1 MSSIKNISLYVPHVF
16 PNFDKDYVTNAFNNI
31 GEVSRV
37 DFIAKVDRN
46 GNNYNALYVH
56 FNKWYTN
63 GTAFQFYFD
72 VVDER
77 KEARLYHDGQ
87 WYWIVLPNN
96 TKKNVPGERKTRI
109 DINDLLKGTVTPLKK
124 NVKNISPSAPK
135 KIKIHNDESNENID
149 AAKCLLEEFEEADIE
164 ALEDEAKM
172 AEIEAYMDAEDSY
185 LVNIDSRYIESLE
198 QENWQMRSEISQLRA
213 ALINFDH
220 MYQAEVAKVRAFS
233 KNEEN

>member
-37 DFIAKVDRN
+37 DFVAKVDRN

-96 TKKNVPGERKTRI
+96 TKKYVPGERKTRI
-109 DINDLLKGTVTPLKK
+109 DINDLLKGTFTPVKK
-124 NVKNISPSAPK
+124 TKVEKTYPNAPK
-135 KIKIHNDESNENID
+135 KIKIHNDESNENSD
-149 AAKCLLEEFEEADIE
+149 AAKCLLEEFEEMLDD
-164 ALEDEAKM
+164 DEAKM
-172 AEIEAYMDAEDSY
+172 AEIEAFMEEEDLY
-185 LVNIDSRYIESLE
+185 LVNIDGRYVQALE
-198 QENWQMRSEISQLRA
+198 QENLDMRIQIEQLRA
-213 ALINFDH
+213 ALAISDNNK
-220 MYQAEVAKVRAFS
+220 Q
-233 KNEEN
+233 

>member
-96 TKKNVPGERKTRI
+96 TKKYVPGERKTRI
-109 DINDLLKGTVTPLKK
+109 DINDLLKGTVTPVKE
-124 NVKNISPSAPK
+124 NVEKMCQNAPK
-135 KIKIHNDESNENID
+135 KIKIHNDETNENSH
-149 AAKCLLEEFEEADIE
+149 AAKCLLEEFEEA
-164 ALEDEAKM
+164 LQDEAQM
-172 AEIEAYMDAEDSY
+172 AEIEAFMEEEDLY
-185 LVNIDSRYIESLE
+185 LVNIDGRYVQTLE
-198 QENWQMRSEISQLRA
+198 QENLEMRTRIEQLTA
-213 ALINFDH
+213 ALAI
-220 MYQAEVAKVRAFS
+220 S
-233 KNEEN
+233 ENNKQ

>member
-1 MSSIKNISLYVPHVF
+1 LYVPHVF
-16 PNFDKDYVTNAFNNI
+16 PNFDKDYVTNAFSNI

-96 TKKNVPGERKTRI
+96 TKKYVPGERKTRI
-109 DINDLLKGTVTPLKK
+109 DINDLLKGTFTP
-124 NVKNISPSAPK
+124 VKNNVEKMCQNAPK
-135 KIKIHNDESNENID
+135 KIKIHNDESNKNSN
-149 AAKCLLEEFEEADIE
+149 AAKCLLEEFEEA
-164 ALEDEAKM
+164 LEDEAQM
-172 AEIEAYMDAEDSY
+172 AEIEAFMEEEDLY
-185 LVNIDSRYIESLE
+185 LVNIDGRYVQTLE
-198 QENWQMRSEISQLRA
+198 QENLDMRTRIEQLTA
-213 ALINFDH
+213 ALAI
-220 MYQAEVAKVRAFS
+220 S
-233 KNEEN
+233 ENNKQ

>member
-1 MSSIKNISLYVPHVF
+1 MYVPHVF
-16 PNFDKDYVTNAFNNI
+16 PNFDKDYVTNAFSNI

-96 TKKNVPGERKTRI
+96 TKKYVPGERKTRI
-109 DINDLLKGTVTPLKK
+109 DINDLLKGTFTP
-124 NVKNISPSAPK
+124 VKNNVEKMCQNAPK
-135 KIKIHNDESNENID
+135 KIKIHNDESNKNSN
-149 AAKCLLEEFEEADIE
+149 AAKCLLEEFEEA
-164 ALEDEAKM
+164 LEDEAQM
-172 AEIEAYMDAEDSY
+172 AEIEAFMEEEDLY
-185 LVNIDSRYIESLE
+185 LVNIDGRYVQTLE
-198 QENWQMRSEISQLRA
+198 QENLDMRTRIEQLTA
-213 ALINFDH
+213 ALAI
-220 MYQAEVAKVRAFS
+220 S
-233 KNEEN
+233 ENNKQ